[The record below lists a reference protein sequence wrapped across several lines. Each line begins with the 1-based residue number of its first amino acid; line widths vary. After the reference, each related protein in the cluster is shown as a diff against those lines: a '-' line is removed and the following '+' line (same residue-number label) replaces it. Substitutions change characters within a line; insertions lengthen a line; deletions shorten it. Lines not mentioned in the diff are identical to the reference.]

1 MNFNKNKMKKLL
13 ILSALSI
20 TTLGFS
26 QTNCEDLKKENEA
39 LQSTNKILTL
49 ENDYLKKIVETNKAI
64 LEIEKDNS
72 SFKITKVIGNKAEK
86 TIAITFL
93 VEAKDEN
100 KKMTIGDIS
109 IVDIE
114 GKEYEIDLYKSSR
127 PYPELALNTPI
138 KLTFSFK
145 NIENEPLFLK
155 LFRFKETSQPIRN
168 LFEDT
173 KSNLEFNPNSA
184 IEKKEYFSI
193 LISNCVAVEKNKR

>member
-1 MNFNKNKMKKLL
+1 MKKLL
-13 ILSALSI
+13 ILLALSVI
-20 TTLGFS
+20 TLGFS
-26 QTNCEDLKKENEA
+26 QTNCEALKKENEV
-39 LQSTNKILTL
+39 LQSINKILTS
-49 ENDYLKKIVETNKAI
+49 ENDYLKKIVEINKAI
-64 LEIEKDNS
+64 LETEKDNS
-72 SFKITKVIGNKAEK
+72 SFKITKVTGNKAEK

-173 KSNLEFNPNSA
+173 KSNLEFKDLKVNWN
-184 IEKKEYFSI
+184 
-193 LISNCVAVEKNKR
+193 

>member
-1 MNFNKNKMKKLL
+1 MKKLL
-13 ILSALSI
+13 ILSAISI

-26 QTNCEDLKKENEA
+26 QTNCENLKKENEA

-109 IVDIE
+109 IVDIYCSW
-114 GKEYEIDLYKSSR
+114 GY
-127 PYPELALNTPI
+127 
-138 KLTFSFK
+138 
-145 NIENEPLFLK
+145 
-155 LFRFKETSQPIRN
+155 
-168 LFEDT
+168 
-173 KSNLEFNPNSA
+173 
-184 IEKKEYFSI
+184 
-193 LISNCVAVEKNKR
+193 V